1 MVSEWCQVD
10 DGLKKYV
17 LKQVHLCEAEGMQ
30 DFLVEDLSI
39 EGNNE
44 SPLLVAV
51 KTLREDANKNA
62 RYLNRRRKKCLQLV
76 AIIHPAVRQAVNY
89 NRSSLC
95 RRNDF
100 LKEIRIMS
108 RLRDPNIVR
117 LLAVCVDTDPLC
129 MITEYMENGDLNQ
142 FLCSLRLKEAA
153 DEDKSEQEEKEGTSM
168 VR

>member
-10 DGLKKYV
+10 DGLKKYF

-62 RYLNRRRKKCLQLV
+62 RYLNRKKKISPAGGYYSSSRPSSGKLQL
-76 AIIHPAVRQAVNY
+76 
-89 NRSSLC
+89 
-95 RRNDF
+95 F
-100 LKEIRIMS
+100 
-108 RLRDPNIVR
+108 
-117 LLAVCVDTDPLC
+117 LAVP
-129 MITEYMENGDLNQ
+129 
-142 FLCSLRLKEAA
+142 
-153 DEDKSEQEEKEGTSM
+153 QE
-168 VR
+168 